1 MFSWPEWTEALSRE
15 IATAPLSSDGD
26 TGDSYYHHWL
36 AALESLV
43 VEKGA
48 ASRATLA
55 SRKAA
60 WARAA
65 AATPHG
71 EPILLANDPEA
82 SARGGRQ
89 DRDRGQVVSG
99 VPRQERGRGMMDT
112 EAMTERMTECACLRA
127 GEPFIGKQGFT
138 YAPAISAETVGAS
151 ASICNS

>member
-1 MFSWPEWTEALSRE
+1 MIAESAVRGAGDALRPAPRDSEGPIFNEAWEAQAFAMVVALHEAGLFGWPEWTEALSRE
-15 IATAPLSSDGD
+15 IAGAPLSSHADAGD
-26 TGDSYYHHWL
+26 TYYHHWL

-48 ASRATLA
+48 ASRSALA

-82 SARGGRQ
+82 RVR
-89 DRDRGQVVSG
+89 
-99 VPRQERGRGMMDT
+99 
-112 EAMTERMTECACLRA
+112 
-127 GEPFIGKQGFT
+127 
-138 YAPAISAETVGAS
+138 
-151 ASICNS
+151 